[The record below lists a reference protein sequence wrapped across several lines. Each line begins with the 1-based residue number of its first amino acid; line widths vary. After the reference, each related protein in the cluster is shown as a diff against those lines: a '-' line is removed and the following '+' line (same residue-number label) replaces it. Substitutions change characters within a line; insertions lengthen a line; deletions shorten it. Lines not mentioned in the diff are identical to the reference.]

1 MGRLACYFGLHNYII
16 NIDESRKN
24 DLRSSH

>member
-16 NIDESRKN
+16 NVDENRKK
-24 DLRSSH
+24 DLGASV